1 MPLTTKPTS
10 TAEIFHIDC
19 DPLKD
24 RMAFHAFPSLLRARA
39 DAGIALEQLYDH
51 ITATPSLIPSPIIET
66 RLVSLKSTKAAY
78 NASLAALE
86 VAPKDDIMTAPFIVA
101 SLRRNSPTKTTVCN
115 EAISNYPHV
124 WNHMAPTVPGS
135 LHSSGASSLGWALG
149 AAIGVQLAADAQPE
163 LKQELV
169 AVVVGDGSF
178 IFGVP
183 SAAYWIARRYET
195 VSLFSHVENILKG

>member
-1 MPLTTKPTS
+1 MLFRS
-10 TAEIFHIDC
+10 
-19 DPLKD
+19 
-24 RMAFHAFPSLLRARA
+24 
-39 DAGIALEQLYDH
+39 
-51 ITATPSLIPSPIIET
+51 
-66 RLVSLKSTKAAY
+66 
-78 NASLAALE
+78 
-86 VAPKDDIMTAPFIVA
+86 
-101 SLRRNSPTKTTVCN
+101 
-115 EAISNYPHV
+115 
-124 WNHMAPTVPGS
+124 
-135 LHSSGASSLGWALG
+135 SSGASSLGWALG